1 MPGLFYMD
9 GKKGTIARGVNGW
22 KGDVGGFGNGC
33 AKVRRIDREGIN
45 FCGAVAGELI
55 VGLGKIDGCPK

>member
-33 AKVRRIDREGIN
+33 AKVRRIDQEGIN
-45 FCGAVAGELI
+45 FCGAEAGE
-55 VGLGKIDGCPK
+55 